1 MGGIRWA
8 VYVAVYVFP
17 RMCNEREWR
26 SNPRKESE
34 NRRAGRRVV
43 RTKPANTS
51 KRCARCG
58 YVVEKGC
65 LYVRNVDGRR
75 TETTTPE
82 RIGWPGQPRLPVE
95 RGP

>member
-1 MGGIRWA
+1 LGGIRWA

-58 YVVEKGC
+58 YVVEKGLFVC
-65 LYVRNVDGRR
+65 
-75 TETTTPE
+75 PKC
-82 RIGWPGQPRLPVE
+82 GWEADRDYNA
-95 RGP
+95 